1 MIDPRRAGIRRGL
14 PATCFLLTLIALLPL
29 PAAAQL
35 SASPYLDARVEHDS
49 NVFRVPNSE
58 PLIIANGD
66 PTLAD
71 WDQKYTAGLNAT
83 YLWSQQKLTALL
95 EVRKQDFEH
104 FKDLNHY
111 EYLAD
116 IGLDW
121 KLTSLVDGLL
131 EYRQEKYMA
140 PFYLGDSLNLALDVD
155 RRVVGKAN
163 INVAADWRIET
174 GLSYRYLQAPLQFY
188 PDFDQREFDTHLA
201 LDYLGAAYFTYGIA
215 YDFISG
221 AFDNAPNVGNYTQN
235 GLGLTAKY
243 AVSALTTL
251 NAQLGYSIRDQ
262 TNTGTSRVSEI
273 TGELKYTRQLTGK
286 TSVNLDLSR
295 NVNSYL
301 AGGASEVDTVISAG
315 ALWQATY
322 KIGVDL
328 NAGYTHSSFVGQA
341 IPGSNVDGRV
351 DHFPTQ
357 SIDLK
362 YQMLRHLWVKAY
374 FNHSA
379 RSSTYELYN
388 FSDTIAGIEARWT
401 FNP

>member
-1 MIDPRRAGIRRGL
+1 MIDPYRAGTWRGL
-14 PATCFLLTLIALLPL
+14 PAICLLLTLIALLPL
-29 PAAAQL
+29 PAAAQM

-71 WDQKYTAGLNAT
+71 WDQKYIAGVNAT

-95 EVRKQDFEH
+95 EVRKQDFDH

-131 EYRQEKYMA
+131 DYRQEKYMA

-163 INVAADWRIET
+163 INVASDWRVET

-188 PDFDQREFDTHLA
+188 PDFDQREFDTHVA

-243 AVSALTTL
+243 TVSALTTL

-262 TNTGTSRVSEI
+262 TNTGTSRVSAI
-273 TGELKYTRQLTGK
+273 TGEFKYTRQLTGK

>member
-1 MIDPRRAGIRRGL
+1 MIEPHRVVTWRGL
-14 PATCFLLTLIALLPL
+14 PAICLILTLVALLPV
-29 PAAAQL
+29 PAVAQL
-35 SASPYLDARVEHDS
+35 SASPYLDARLEHDS

-58 PLIIANGD
+58 ALIVANGD

-71 WDQKYTAGLNAT
+71 WDQKYIAGLNAT

-95 EVRKQDFEH
+95 EVRKQDFQH

-131 EYRQEKYMA
+131 DYRQEKYMA
-140 PFYLGDSLNLALDVD
+140 PFFLGNSLSLTLDLD
-155 RRVVGKAN
+155 RHIVGKAN
-163 INVAADWRIET
+163 INVAPDWRIET

-188 PDFDQREFDTHLA
+188 PVFDQREFDTHLA
-201 LDYLGAAYFTYGIA
+201 LDYLGGAYFTYGIA

-235 GLGLTAKY
+235 GLALTAKY
-243 AVSALTTL
+243 TASALTTL

-262 TNTGTSRVSEI
+262 TNAGPSRVSAI
-273 TGELKYTRQLTGK
+273 TGEFKYTRQLTGK
-286 TSVNLDLSR
+286 TSVNLDLTR

-301 AGGASEVDTVISAG
+301 AAGASEVDTSINAG

-328 NAGYTHSSFVGQA
+328 NVGYTYSSFVGQA
-341 IPGSNVDGRV
+341 ITGSNVNGRV
-351 DHFPTQ
+351 DRYPTQ
-357 SIDLK
+357 GVDVK
-362 YQMLRHLWVKAY
+362 YQILRHLWLKGY

-379 RSSTYELYN
+379 RSSTFDLYN